1 MSWLEPLFE
10 LTMKG
15 RLDGSTRKQEDG
27 GEVKEKKEQKEGE
40 QKEKKGKN
48 DESGK
53 LADERQLTEEGSGPS
68 RSPRNENETI
78 VCNADKN
85 KLSSNFW

>member
-1 MSWLEPLFE
+1 
-10 LTMKG
+10 MKG

-53 LADERQLTEEGSGPS
+53 LADERQLTEEGSGPEQKS
-68 RSPRNENETI
+68 KE
-78 VCNADKN
+78 
-85 KLSSNFW
+85 